1 VALIDDALAA
11 QLKGE
16 FQALV
21 QPVRLAVFSQ
31 ALAEPETE
39 RIRHLVEEL
48 GALDARLA
56 VESRNFVLDTERVA
70 ELGIARIPAIAIL
83 GAEKDH
89 GIRFY
94 GMPTGYEFGLLID
107 TILDVSS
114 GATALSE
121 ETRTAIAGLPRPVH
135 LQVFSTPTC
144 PYCPRAARLAFQF
157 AMASDK
163 ITADAVEV
171 TGFPELAQRYRV
183 SSVPKTVVADS
194 LEFVGALPESNLL
207 QHVQQAAAAGSRI
220 LA

>member
-1 VALIDDALAA
+1 
-11 QLKGE
+11 
-16 FQALV
+16 
-21 QPVRLAVFSQ
+21 
-31 ALAEPETE
+31 
-39 RIRHLVEEL
+39 L

-89 GIRFY
+89 GIRFC

>member
-1 VALIDDALAA
+1 MALIDDALAA

-39 RIRHLVEEL
+39 RVKHLVEEL
-48 GALDARLA
+48 GTLDERLE
-56 VESRNFVLDTERVA
+56 VEPRNFVLDTERVA

-114 GATALSE
+114 CATALSE
-121 ETRTAIAGLPRPVH
+121 ETRAAIAGLPRPVH

-157 AMASDK
+157 AMACDK